1 MTGAVGPFGPSPIP
15 IPFALQ
21 HTTTTPSSALHEIPA
36 ALWGTGYA
44 GSAAAAAAHE
54 AGAMFGGAAPGL
66 TVNYAEAALPVPAA
80 GYDVAA
86 SQVGLDE
93 FIHTM

>member
-1 MTGAVGPFGPSPIP
+1 MPIP

-21 HTTTTPSSALHEIPA
+21 HTTTTTSSALHEIPA

-44 GSAAAAAAHE
+44 GSSAAAAANE

-66 TVNYAEAALPVPAA
+66 TVNYAEATVPVPAA
-80 GYDVAA
+80 GYDMAA

-93 FIHTM
+93 FIHAL